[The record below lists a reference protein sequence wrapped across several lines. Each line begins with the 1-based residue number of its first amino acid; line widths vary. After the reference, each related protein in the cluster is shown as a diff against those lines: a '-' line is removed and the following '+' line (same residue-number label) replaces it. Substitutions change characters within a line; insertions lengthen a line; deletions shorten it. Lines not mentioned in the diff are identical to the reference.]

1 MTRSLQNQIGWCAR
15 AQWIL
20 AGAMIAMVGGFYLF
34 EYRPAMQKR
43 AELRMQ
49 IDAKRNE
56 LVASKTLA
64 EGIKDVALN
73 VEKLKV
79 TLGRFDMKMPKQAE
93 LGQFF
98 REVTQISQ
106 NTSLRG
112 WDITHGSPSRSQLF
126 GELPIKLKF
135 TGEFL
140 NVVSFL
146 RQVEDMK
153 RLTRVRDINIKST
166 NPKLG
171 QVEVELTMNIY
182 FAEG

>member
-1 MTRSLQNQIGWCAR
+1 MTRSLQAQIGLCAR
-15 AQWIL
+15 AQWVL

-56 LVASKTLA
+56 LLASKTLT
-64 EGIKDVALN
+64 EGNADLALS
-73 VEKLKV
+73 VEKLKYQ
-79 TLGRFDMKMPKQAE
+79 LGPFDMKMPKQAD

-98 REVTQISQ
+98 REVTEISQ
-106 NTSLRG
+106 STRLRG
-112 WDITHGSPSRSQLF
+112 WDITHGSPSRSNLF

-153 RLTRVRDINIKST
+153 RLTRVRDINIKT
-166 NPKLG
+166 MNAKLG
-171 QVEVELTMNIY
+171 HVEVELTMNIY